1 MRSTFAISSFCAL
14 FLASGCAGPAP
25 SGAFQA
31 RAAQYGAQ
39 EDVGLTRFMLDD
51 FSGLSMDSL
60 QTFAVPWK
68 VTSTALLLHRNPE
81 GASFDERG
89 AARLM
94 ERYGFVVPDR
104 IGNWDPRTPA
114 PQLTRPAGIVTG
126 MLQLGPGMELEV
138 ANNGCATCHAG
149 RTFDAAGMPTR
160 EVWMGL
166 PNGSIDFEQYSRD
179 VFAALSAVA
188 AGGDEEFVAAVGRA
202 FPQVSE
208 AERRAI
214 RSVVLPRVREIV
226 KRRAPVGNFVSFS
239 GGQPGLTNGVA
250 TLKMQLGV
258 LDEREAPKE
267 TIIVSIP
274 SLAYR
279 DMKTSL
285 LWDGV
290 YAPRGAARYAK
301 VTEAELTTAHLD
313 RVGAIPSVFTTGTLG
328 IPIHVGT
335 KNVGKIREVFRSTA
349 RVRQPPFP
357 GPVDQAKADRGE
369 QLFAAKCQGCHGKYD
384 RSTNPAKL
392 VEYPNHLS
400 TQATMGTDPRRWEA
414 AAGIVLEAFA
424 RSEFGEYVEAKTSGG
439 YVGPILTSTWASAP
453 YLHNG
458 SIPTL
463 WHFFHPEARPARF
476 LVGGHKLDYAK
487 MGLALDPADPTR
499 YPAGYE
505 PTSRPVVY
513 DTAQSGHDSH
523 GHEKQLAGLTEEEK
537 DALMEYL
544 KLL

>member
-1 MRSTFAISSFCAL
+1 MRSLFAVSCLCAL
-14 FLASGCAGPAP
+14 FLAGGCAGTAT
-25 SGAFQA
+25 STAFKA
-31 RAAQYGAQ
+31 RAAQYGAR

-89 AARLM
+89 ASRLM
-94 ERYGFVVPDR
+94 ERYGFVVPER

-114 PQLTRPAGIVTG
+114 PELTRPAGIVTG
-126 MLQLGPGMELEV
+126 MLALAPGMELEV

-149 RTFDAAGMPTR
+149 RTFDANGMPTR
-160 EVWMGL
+160 EIWMGL

-188 AGGDEEFVAAVGRA
+188 AGGDDEFVGSVVRA
-202 FPQVSE
+202 FPEVSE
-208 AERRAI
+208 SERRAI
-214 RSVVLPRVREIV
+214 RNVVLPRVRDIV
-226 KRRAPVGNFVSFS
+226 KKRASIGNFVSFS

-258 LDEREAPKE
+258 LDEQEAPKE

-274 SLAYR
+274 SLAFR
-279 DMKTSL
+279 DLKTSL

-290 YAPRGAARYAK
+290 YAPKGAPRYAQ
-301 VTEAELTTAHLD
+301 VTEADVTPAHLD
-313 RVGAIPSVFTTGTLG
+313 AVGAIPSVFTTGTLG
-328 IPIHVGT
+328 IPIHVGA
-335 KNVGKIREVFRSTA
+335 KNIGKIREVFLSTA

-357 GPVDQAKADRGE
+357 GPVDAAKADRGE
-369 QLFAAKCQGCHGKYD
+369 RLFADKCQTCHGTYD

-392 VEYPNHLS
+392 VAYPNHLS

-414 AAGIVLEAFA
+414 ASGVVLEAFA
-424 RSEFGEYVEAKTSGG
+424 KSEFGEYVEAKTAGG

-458 SIPTL
+458 SVPTL
-463 WHFFHPEARPARF
+463 WHFFHPEERPARF
-476 LVGGHKLDYAK
+476 LVGGHKLDYAR
-487 MGLALDPADPTR
+487 MGIALDPADLAR
-499 YPAGYE
+499 YPAGYQ
-505 PTSRPVVY
+505 PTSRPALY
-513 DTAQSGHDSH
+513 DTAQSGHDAR
-523 GHEKQLAGLTEEEK
+523 GHEKQLAGLTEDEK

>member
-1 MRSTFAISSFCAL
+1 MRSTFAISSLSAL
-14 FLASGCAGPAP
+14 LLAAGCAGPAP
-25 SGAFQA
+25 STAFKA
-31 RAAQYGAQ
+31 RSAQYGAQ

-114 PQLTRPAGIVTG
+114 PELTRPAGIVTG
-126 MLQLGPGMELEV
+126 MLQLAPGMELEV

-149 RTFDAAGMPTR
+149 RAFDANGMPTR

-188 AGGDEEFVAAVGRA
+188 AGGDDEFVAAVGRA
-202 FPQVSE
+202 FPAVSE

-274 SLAYR
+274 SLAFR

-290 YAPRGAARYAK
+290 YAPKGAARYAK
-301 VTEAELTTAHLD
+301 VSEADLTAAHLD
-313 RVGAIPSVFTTGTLG
+313 AVGAIPSVFTTGTLG
-328 IPIHVGT
+328 IPIHLGT
-335 KNVGKIREVFRSTA
+335 QNVGKIREVFRSTA

-369 QLFAAKCQGCHGKYD
+369 QLFAAKCQGCHGTYD
-384 RSTNPAKL
+384 RSANPAKL

-400 TQATMGTDPRRWEA
+400 TQTTMGTDPRRWEA
-414 AAGIVLEAFA
+414 ASGIVLDAFA
-424 RSEFGEYVEAKTSGG
+424 KSEFGEYVEAKTSGG
-439 YVGPILTSTWASAP
+439 YVGPILTSTWATAP

-458 SIPTL
+458 SVPTL

-487 MGLALDPADPTR
+487 MGIALDPADSTK
-499 YPAGYE
+499 YPAGYQ
-505 PTSRPVVY
+505 PTSRPSVY
-513 DTAQSGHDSH
+513 DTTQPGHDAH
-523 GHEKQLAGLTEEEK
+523 GHEKQLAGLTEDEK